1 MKNAA
6 LTLLLA
12 CLAAPAL
19 AAETLPDS
27 ASTAV
32 DDSADMANRFGAPAM
47 DPAEM
52 EQTYLESPALVE
64 NTETRSMK
72 ALTDEER
79 YTETDLRFREQLLRS
94 QDTITISPPKPPG
107 QDANNPPPPATQ
119 TPVPLL

>member
-1 MKNAA
+1 MKKTP

-12 CLAAPAL
+12 CLATPLL

-32 DDSADMANRFGAPAM
+32 DDSDDMASRFGAPVM
-47 DPAEM
+47 GNDEM
-52 EQTYLESPALVE
+52 EDTFLESPALVE
-64 NTETRSMK
+64 NTETRSMR

-79 YTETDLRFREQLLRS
+79 YTETDLRFRDQLLRS

-107 QDANNPPPPATQ
+107 TDANPPPPPTGT